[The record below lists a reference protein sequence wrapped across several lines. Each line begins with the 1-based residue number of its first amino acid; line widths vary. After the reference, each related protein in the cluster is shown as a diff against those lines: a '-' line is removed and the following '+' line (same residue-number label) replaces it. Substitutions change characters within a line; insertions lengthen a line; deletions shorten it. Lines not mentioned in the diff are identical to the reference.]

1 MEYSLLRDDP
11 FIFLWLL
18 VWSIL
23 GIILFFKLWRMTDD
37 VRAIRNMMA
46 EDRAKAAKP
55 AEAAAPSGQQSRF
68 AIGALVISKAD
79 GLQWRVK
86 AVDGNTITCKST
98 RGEQTFTKEE
108 LEEFPQR

>member
-46 EDRAKAAKP
+46 EDRARFAKP
-55 AEAAAPSGQQSRF
+55 AEAAAPSGQQIRF
-68 AIGALVISKAD
+68 VIGAWVISETD

-86 AVDGNTITCKST
+86 AVDRSINTSKST
-98 RGEQTFTKEE
+98 RCEQTFTEEE
-108 LEEFPQR
+108 LEK

>member
-11 FIFLWLL
+11 FIFFWLL

-46 EDRAKAAKP
+46 EQTGNDTHGSTPQRAENSP
-55 AEAAAPSGQQSRF
+55 GQQRQPSIIWLVGCLMLF
-68 AIGALVISKAD
+68 VIIIIYAAISA
-79 GLQWRVK
+79 
-86 AVDGNTITCKST
+86 
-98 RGEQTFTKEE
+98 
-108 LEEFPQR
+108 